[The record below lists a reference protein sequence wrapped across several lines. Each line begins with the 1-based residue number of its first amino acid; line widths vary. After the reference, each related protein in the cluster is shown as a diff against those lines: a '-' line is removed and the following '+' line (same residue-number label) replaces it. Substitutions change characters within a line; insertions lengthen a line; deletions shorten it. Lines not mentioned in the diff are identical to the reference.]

1 MVGDRWRRG
10 ESRDRLL
17 RATVSGRKV
26 AAAAGVHHPQIQQ
39 MFGSVEELVMA
50 ALIAERDRFNTEA
63 FRSAALPSPLLV
75 AAFPDFWRAMAQVL
89 LDPGPVDLT
98 RLAEEG
104 PIGQLATRI
113 GGRSVGRHSGE
124 VEAIATAWFAAPL
137 GALIFREPL
146 QRGLGISADE
156 WEQCWER
163 LGRRIADL
171 AEVEELPTGGV
182 VDVDPD
188 LASTPTVAPTGR
200 GRERLLG
207 AATLLLETR
216 LETSVTGRELAAVAG
231 VNYGLVSHYFG
242 SKAAAF
248 DEALSS
254 LHRAFL
260 DDVLGLD
267 DSTSS
272 ARSLAVFVRHGAF
285 FRSWAGRL
293 IRGQA
298 TPAFELLGM
307 QRLMR
312 LVLGSRSATRGS
324 RLGDEAMGD
333 VVTAISLQL
342 GWTILRPLP
351 AVTEPLS
358 LADVEASLASI
369 HRLILGRP
377 AAAT

>member
-1 MVGDRWRRG
+1 
-10 ESRDRLL
+10 
-17 RATVSGRKV
+17 
-26 AAAAGVHHPQIQQ
+26 

-272 ARSLAVFVRHGAF
+272 ARSQCSF
-285 FRSWAGRL
+285 
-293 IRGQA
+293 A
-298 TPAFELLGM
+298 TGHSFGPG
-307 QRLMR
+307 
-312 LVLGSRSATRGS
+312 
-324 RLGDEAMGD
+324 
-333 VVTAISLQL
+333 
-342 GWTILRPLP
+342 P
-351 AVTEPLS
+351 AVSSAVRQHPHS
-358 LADVEASLASI
+358 SCSGCSAS
-369 HRLILGRP
+369 
-377 AAAT
+377 